1 MKFYDVSMEPLLFRN
16 GNLFI
21 LADGYGKDKYYIGFQ
36 WSHFFSEMEIAANFG
51 LCPLSIF
58 SRFSSIDH
66 FGLE

>member
-36 WSHFFSEMEIAANFG
+36 WSHFFSEMEIEHYHAV
-51 LCPLSIF
+51 PT
-58 SRFSSIDH
+58 
-66 FGLE
+66 